1 MRSSTDCLAQL
12 KNADFQPLSPLIEWI
27 LSLRPPACFKSSRYW
42 RRQLTDKLNEGTP
55 SPLCAAP
62 YSKIYRIRD
71 LNSKGKLCYVRPR
84 EMAIPDTT
92 RTARGVCRHSRRT
105 ASTAVLSVVAALAL
119 AVTGNAFAGGSDS
132 LPDSSAG
139 LPDAGAA
146 SAVTS
151 SSQPPGSNEAS
162 SLEAATQQAATAIA
176 NATQNNVQNIVVIIR
191 INSPG
196 DDVISQSNTATA
208 GAVAA
213 NTSMT
218 DQASGTSAPTD
229 QAEPTASTVTP
240 TDGSSGGETPA
251 APPPAV
257 TPPAPT
263 PAGAEPPAA
272 TLALRVATPGPARA
286 RPRVAAVRRASGD
299 RADASG
305 PGAGAT
311 HSSAAQVRTGSK
323 PDQDAAMTQVAPR
336 QVAVAVPRSASAPS
350 ARDSQPSVTSVPA
363 RIGRAAAR
371 AGAGTAHLVGGLAPR
386 PSLQVS
392 SAEKAD
398 SVSTAVVMALLA
410 VVLAVLLGVGST
422 YVPAIRVRAWR

>member
-1 MRSSTDCLAQL
+1 
-12 KNADFQPLSPLIEWI
+12 
-27 LSLRPPACFKSSRYW
+27 
-42 RRQLTDKLNEGTP
+42 
-55 SPLCAAP
+55 
-62 YSKIYRIRD
+62 
-71 LNSKGKLCYVRPR
+71 
-84 EMAIPDTT
+84 MATPDTT

-146 SAVTS
+146 SDVTS
-151 SSQPPGSNEAS
+151 STQPASSGEAS
-162 SLEAATQQAATAIA
+162 SLDAATQQAATAIA

-213 NTSMT
+213 NTSTT

-229 QAEPTASTVTP
+229 QGDPTASVTP
-240 TDGSSGGETPA
+240 TDGTSGGETPGA
-251 APPPAV
+251 QPPAV

-263 PAGAEPPAA
+263 PAGAKPPAA
-272 TLALRVATPGPARA
+272 TLALRVATPGPERA

-305 PGAGAT
+305 PGAGAGAT
-311 HSSAAQVRTGSK
+311 HSSATEVRTGGK

-336 QVAVAVPRSASAPS
+336 QAAVAAPRSASVPS
-350 ARDSQPSVTSVPA
+350 GRDSRPSVTSVPA

-371 AGAGTAHLVGGLAPR
+371 AGAGAAHLVGGLAAR
-386 PSLQVS
+386 PPLQVS
-392 SAEKAD
+392 SAEEAD

-422 YVPAIRVRAWR
+422 YVPAIRARAWR

>member
-1 MRSSTDCLAQL
+1 
-12 KNADFQPLSPLIEWI
+12 
-27 LSLRPPACFKSSRYW
+27 
-42 RRQLTDKLNEGTP
+42 
-55 SPLCAAP
+55 
-62 YSKIYRIRD
+62 
-71 LNSKGKLCYVRPR
+71 
-84 EMAIPDTT
+84 MATPDTT
-92 RTARGVCRHSRRT
+92 RTAHGVCRHSRRT

-146 SAVTS
+146 SDVTS
-151 SSQPPGSNEAS
+151 STQPASSGEAS
-162 SLEAATQQAATAIA
+162 SLDAATQQAATAIA

-213 NTSMT
+213 NTSTT

-229 QAEPTASTVTP
+229 QADPTASTVTP
-240 TDGSSGGETPA
+240 TDGTSGGETPGA
-251 APPPAV
+251 QPPAV

-263 PAGAEPPAA
+263 PAGAKPPAA
-272 TLALRVATPGPARA
+272 TLALRVATPGPERA

-305 PGAGAT
+305 PGAGAGAT
-311 HSSAAQVRTGSK
+311 HSSATQVRTGGK

-336 QVAVAVPRSASAPS
+336 QAAVAAPRSASAPS
-350 ARDSQPSVTSVPA
+350 GRDSRPSVTSVPA

-371 AGAGTAHLVGGLAPR
+371 AGAGAAHLVGGLAAR
-386 PSLQVS
+386 PPVQVS
-392 SAEKAD
+392 SAEEAD

-422 YVPAIRVRAWR
+422 YVPAIRARAWR

>member
-1 MRSSTDCLAQL
+1 
-12 KNADFQPLSPLIEWI
+12 
-27 LSLRPPACFKSSRYW
+27 
-42 RRQLTDKLNEGTP
+42 
-55 SPLCAAP
+55 
-62 YSKIYRIRD
+62 
-71 LNSKGKLCYVRPR
+71 
-84 EMAIPDTT
+84 MATPDTT
-92 RTARGVCRHSRRT
+92 RTAHGVCRHSRRT

-146 SAVTS
+146 SDVTS
-151 SSQPPGSNEAS
+151 STQPASSGEAS
-162 SLEAATQQAATAIA
+162 SLDAATQQAATAIA

-213 NTSMT
+213 NTSTT

-229 QAEPTASTVTP
+229 QADPTASVTP
-240 TDGSSGGETPA
+240 TDGTSGGETPGA
-251 APPPAV
+251 QPPAV

-263 PAGAEPPAA
+263 PAGAKPPAA
-272 TLALRVATPGPARA
+272 TLALRVATPGPERA

-305 PGAGAT
+305 PGAGAGAT
-311 HSSAAQVRTGSK
+311 HSSATQVRTGGK

-336 QVAVAVPRSASAPS
+336 QAAVAAPRSASAPS
-350 ARDSQPSVTSVPA
+350 GRDSRPSVTSVPA

-371 AGAGTAHLVGGLAPR
+371 AGAGAAHLVGGLAAR
-386 PSLQVS
+386 PPLQVS
-392 SAEKAD
+392 SAEEAD

-422 YVPAIRVRAWR
+422 YVPAIRARAWR

>member
-1 MRSSTDCLAQL
+1 
-12 KNADFQPLSPLIEWI
+12 
-27 LSLRPPACFKSSRYW
+27 
-42 RRQLTDKLNEGTP
+42 
-55 SPLCAAP
+55 
-62 YSKIYRIRD
+62 
-71 LNSKGKLCYVRPR
+71 
-84 EMAIPDTT
+84 MATPDTT

-146 SAVTS
+146 SDVTS
-151 SSQPPGSNEAS
+151 STQPASSGEAS
-162 SLEAATQQAATAIA
+162 SLDAATQQAATAIA

-213 NTSMT
+213 NTSTT

-229 QAEPTASTVTP
+229 QADPTASVTP
-240 TDGSSGGETPA
+240 TDGTSGGETPGA
-251 APPPAV
+251 QPPAV

-272 TLALRVATPGPARA
+272 TLALRVATPGPERA

-305 PGAGAT
+305 PGAGAGAT
-311 HSSAAQVRTGSK
+311 HSSATRGPDGRQARPRRSDDSGCAPTGRCGSS
-323 PDQDAAMTQVAPR
+323 ALGERSERPR
-336 QVAVAVPRSASAPS
+336 QPAVGDV
-350 ARDSQPSVTSVPA
+350 
-363 RIGRAAAR
+363 
-371 AGAGTAHLVGGLAPR
+371 GAGTYRKGRSACRRRRGAPR
-386 PSLQVS
+386 RRPRREATLQVS
-392 SAEKAD
+392 SAEEAD
-398 SVSTAVVMALLA
+398 SVSTAVVMALLV

-422 YVPAIRVRAWR
+422 YVPAIRARAWR